1 MLVFKCPY
9 CGVEADETE
18 LNPGGEAHLKRFGPG
33 SSDEELEGYLFNREN
48 PKGVIL
54 SGGVMFM
61 VVESG
66 FMLRDVLQ
74 LWKYSAPI
82 PLKRL
87 SHRKRL

>member
-18 LNPGGEAHLKRFGPG
+18 LSPGGEAHLKRFGPG

-48 PKGVIL
+48 PKGVHFERWRQ
-54 SGGVMFM
+54 FM
-61 VVESG
+61 VVASG

-74 LWKYSAPI
+74 LWKYSALI

-87 SHRKRL
+87 SRRKKL